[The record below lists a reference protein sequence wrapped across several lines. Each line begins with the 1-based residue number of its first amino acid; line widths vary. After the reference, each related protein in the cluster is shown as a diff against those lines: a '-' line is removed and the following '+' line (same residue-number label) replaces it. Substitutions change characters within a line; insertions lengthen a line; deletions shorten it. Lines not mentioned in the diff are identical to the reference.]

1 MNLKAEIW
9 IDLAT
14 SDLKSSRLL
23 HDSGHFRTS
32 YFLFQQATE
41 KANKAYALLTD
52 ILKEEELQ
60 KISHDTLKIYRRTT
74 VKQEHEIKTLVK
86 VLEPYPKVSQH
97 KVLSKINFTKY
108 HETLS
113 DGVRFMDGLRKED
126 LVNIAA
132 TDLND
137 FLRELKKIKATKI
150 TLPVNYE
157 KKMEKIMLD
166 VADWIGQFG
175 TDEAL
180 KAKMEFSDFISD
192 KQNAKD
198 FYDIMCNKMLP
209 MMIDLSFVHMTLF
222 YCAIITVQHS
232 SLSRYPESR
241 KNPDFIY
248 TKRLPLIQKQKQF
261 MDMLADSLERLKH
274 FNKL

>member
-1 MNLKAEIW
+1 MNLTAEIW

-52 ILKEEELQ
+52 IYKENELQ
-60 KISHDTLKIYRRTT
+60 KISHNTLKIYRRTS
-74 VKQEHEIKTLVK
+74 VKQKQEIKTLVK
-86 VLEPYPKVSQH
+86 VLKPYPKVSQH

-108 HETLS
+108 YETLA
-113 DGVRFMDGLRKED
+113 DGICFIDGLRKED

-137 FLRELKKIKATKI
+137 LLRELKKIKTTKI
-150 TLPVNYE
+150 TLPFKYE

-166 VADWIGQFG
+166 IADWIGQFG
-175 TDEAL
+175 TDEVL
-180 KAKMEFSDFISD
+180 KSKKEFSDFISD
-192 KQNAKD
+192 KKNAKE
-198 FYDIMCNKMLP
+198 FYDIICNKMLP
-209 MMIDLSFVHMTLF
+209 MMIDFSFVHMTLF

-232 SLSRYPESR
+232 SLSRYPESG
-241 KNPDFIY
+241 KNPDFTY
-248 TKRLPLIQKQKQF
+248 TKRLPLVQKQKQF

-274 FNKL
+274 INKL